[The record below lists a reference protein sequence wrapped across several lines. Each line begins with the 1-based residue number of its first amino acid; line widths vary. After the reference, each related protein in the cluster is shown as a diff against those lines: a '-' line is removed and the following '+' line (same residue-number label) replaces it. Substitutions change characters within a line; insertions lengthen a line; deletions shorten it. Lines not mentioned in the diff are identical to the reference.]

1 MDLERE
7 HPHVK
12 ASMMKALTNVMPRHL
27 LDRRLLAGERAG
39 DRAPPSSPPSPRSP
53 SWWGLRSR

>member
-1 MDLERE
+1 MELERE

-27 LDRRLLAGERAG
+27 LDRRLAA
-39 DRAPPSSPPSPRSP
+39 APASGPAESPEST
-53 SWWGLRSR
+53 

>member
-12 ASMMKALTNVMPRHL
+12 HSMLKALTNVMPRHL
-27 LDRRLLAGERAG
+27 LDRRLTG
-39 DRAPPSSPPSPRSP
+39 DATTAAAPETPFPQLVQVRTNRS
-53 SWWGLRSR
+53 